1 MEKLI
6 QQYMEKLGISRE
18 DAIQLIEDDK
28 ADYIGEE
35 GEQMTQQAKALR
47 RYEKA
52 EEQKPRKPREKKIDP
67 EKVEILDYIMGALVG
82 RHVLIEENEWDF
94 SVVTM
99 ANPQKEITFAVGEN
113 EYSLTLTRHRKKG
126 T

>member
-52 EEQKPRKPREKKIDP
+52 EETKPRKKREVKLDE
-67 EKVEILDYIMGALVG
+67 EKVAIIKLVFDLLDNTFHLPT
-82 RHVLIEENEWDF
+82 LNN
-94 SVVTM
+94 VVI
-99 ANPQKEITFAVGEN
+99 ANPQKEITFKVGQN

>member
-52 EEQKPRKPREKKIDP
+52 EEQKPRKKREVKLDE
-67 EKVEILDYIMGALVG
+67 EKVAIVELIFDLLDNTFHLPTLNNVAI
-82 RHVLIEENEWDF
+82 
-94 SVVTM
+94 
-99 ANPQKEITFAVGEN
+99 ANPQKEITFKIGQN

>member
-28 ADYIGEE
+28 ADYIGEK
-35 GEQMTQQAKALR
+35 GERMTQQAKALR

-52 EEQKPRKPREKKIDP
+52 EEQKPRKKREIKLDE
-67 EKVEILDYIMGALVG
+67 EKVQILAWIEGAMVS
-82 RHVLIEENEWDF
+82 RHTLIDEEDWDF
-94 SVVTM
+94 EKVVIS
-99 ANPQKEITFAVGEN
+99 NPQKEITFKVGQN
-113 EYSLTLTRHRKKG
+113 EYSLTLTKHRPPKK
-126 T
+126 